1 MILSEMRQI
10 EKNKCR
16 MISYT
21 LGSRI
26 VKFSETWSRIEVTWD
41 WEDEEL
47 LFDGYR
53 ILVWEDKKIWKWIVM
68 MVAQQCEFT

>member
-1 MILSEMRQI
+1 MMLSERRQI
-10 EKNKCR
+10 RKNKCC

-21 LGSRI
+21 LDSRRG
-26 VKFSETWSRIEVTWD
+26 KFSETWSRIEVTWD

-53 ILVWEDKKIWKWIVM
+53 ILIWEDKKIWK
-68 MVAQQCEFT
+68 